1 MKVRILFHFG
11 GYFIDQLKYQGV
23 VLYRTPEKVLL
34 QAIVIKIAKFN
45 RKRITPGIILYNI
58 KQGNFTIYPVENMDN
73 YFNDYSLQQIVEVDS
88 LSFQKSL
95 IELFNRLENRKLV
108 EDLSKAQ
115 FLEYRP

>member
-1 MKVRILFHFG
+1 
-11 GYFIDQLKYQGV
+11 
-23 VLYRTPEKVLL
+23 
-34 QAIVIKIAKFN
+34 
-45 RKRITPGIILYNI
+45 
-58 KQGNFTIYPVENMDN
+58 MDN

-95 IELFNRLENRKLV
+95 IELFNRIENRKLV

>member
-11 GYFIDQLKYQGV
+11 GHFIDQLKYQGV

-34 QAIVIKIAKFN
+34 LAIVIKIAKFN

-95 IELFNRLENRKLV
+95 IELFNRIENRKLV

>member
-1 MKVRILFHFG
+1 MEARLFIGGNYVYWIILFYG
-11 GYFIDQLKYQGV
+11 GSGKGSILVQSMN
-23 VLYRTPEKVLL
+23 R
-34 QAIVIKIAKFN
+34 IAKFN

-95 IELFNRLENRKLV
+95 IELFNRIENRKLV